1 MIEMEPKQPGERYT
15 FQELYHIIELLRSP
29 EGCPWD
35 REQTHESLIKPM
47 LEEAYEAVDAIEKK
61 SPEKLCEELGDVLLQ
76 VIFHTILAKEE
87 GSFAF
92 EDVTDRCAR
101 KMLFRHS
108 HVFGGDAA
116 ATAGEALS
124 NWESR
129 KLEEKGF
136 SSLRQ
141 DLEDIPNVLPA
152 LMRAQKAA
160 KKIRK
165 AGSDREELPPLAS
178 EQEAR
183 SGALPNL
190 QAGRPFRLG
199 CGNCSEALSRRSDPK

>member
-1 MIEMEPKQPGERYT
+1 MIQMEPKQPGERYT

-152 LMRAQKAA
+152 LMRAQGCKENQ
-160 KKIRK
+160 KGRIRSGR
-165 AGSDREELPPLAS
+165 APSFCFRTG
-178 EQEAR
+178 AR

-190 QAGRPFRLG
+190 QTGRPFRTG
-199 CGNCSEALSRRSDPK
+199 CGNCFEALSRRSDPK

>member
-1 MIEMEPKQPGERYT
+1 MIQMEPKQPGERYT

-141 DLEDIPNVLPA
+141 DLEEKGRIRSG
-152 LMRAQKAA
+152 RAPSFSF
-160 KKIRK
+160 RT
-165 AGSDREELPPLAS
+165 G
-178 EQEAR
+178 AR

-190 QAGRPFRLG
+190 QTGRPFRTG
-199 CGNCSEALSRRSDPK
+199 CGNCFEALSRRSDPK